1 MLKAAIA
8 GFLITMF
15 GANAPSHAREACIY
29 NLVEP
34 EKPYL
39 LFGHLVTPLADI
51 IGVAECGKTLDEVKA
66 AFAAPP
72 LISAGADA
80 ITAGSVEYG
89 GAPTAATPT
98 YGCAENGSCYGD
110 ISTTTGR
117 PKTVHVQGY
126 HRSDGTYVRGY
137 YRSPPRH

>member
-1 MLKAAIA
+1 MLRAAIA
-8 GFLITMF
+8 CFLIAML
-15 GANAPSHAREACIY
+15 GANAPSHARDACIY

-39 LFGHLVTPLADI
+39 LLGHLVTPQADI

-66 AFAAPP
+66 EFASPP
-72 LISAGADA
+72 LILVGQAGAA
-80 ITAGSVEYG
+80 AAGSVEHG
-89 GAPTAATPT
+89 GAPASATPS
-98 YGCAENGSCYGD
+98 CAENGSCYGD

-117 PKTVHVQGY
+117 PKTVHVDGY
-126 HRSDGTYVRGY
+126 YRSDGTYVRGY